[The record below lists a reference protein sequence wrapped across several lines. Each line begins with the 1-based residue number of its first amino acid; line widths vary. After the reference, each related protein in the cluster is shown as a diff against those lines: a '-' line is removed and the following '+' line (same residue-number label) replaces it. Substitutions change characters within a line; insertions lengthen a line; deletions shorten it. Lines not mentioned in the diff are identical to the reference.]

1 MSLKKRSKNTLKD
14 SMGKIDPKVLRHK
27 VENINSLP
35 TVPGVLKRLSGVIEK
50 PRITIVEISAFISN
64 DPALTTKVL
73 KMVNSAIYGFPG
85 RIASVSHATMLLGLN
100 VIKGLL
106 LGVSVFE
113 LMRKTM
119 GGLYEHSLA
128 CAIASRVIARK
139 KGLKEPEEVSVA
151 GLLHDIGKVILILEF
166 SKEYEAAMNEAQGK
180 KISIFEA
187 EKNQFNVTHADVGS
201 WLAEKWNFPRSL
213 IEVIKFHHRPAL
225 AKNAPMEAAIVHFA
239 DLLVRARGF
248 GFAGENFVPE
258 VNTTAFEIL
267 NLSETD
273 VGDVLRELEENMESA
288 EDIS

>member
-1 MSLKKRSKNTLKD
+1 MS
-14 SMGKIDPKVLRHK
+14 KIDPKALRYK
-27 VENINSLP
+27 VENINTLP

-113 LMRKTM
+113 LMQKTM
-119 GGLYEHSLA
+119 NGLYEHSLA
-128 CAIASRVIARK
+128 CAIASRVIATK

-151 GLLHDIGKVILILEF
+151 GLLHDIGKVILTLEF
-166 SKEYEAAMNEAQGK
+166 SKEYQAAMTEAQEK

-187 EKNQFNVTHADVGS
+187 EKNQFNATHADVGS
-201 WLAEKWNFPRSL
+201 WLAEKWRFPRSL
-213 IEVIKFHHRPAL
+213 IEVIECHHKPAL
-225 AKNAPMEAAIVHFA
+225 AKTAPMETAIVHMA

-258 VNTTAFEIL
+258 VNTIAYELLKLTEADIK
-267 NLSETD
+267 
-273 VGDVLRELEENMESA
+273 DVLREMEDNMESA
-288 EDIS
+288 EDLS

>member
-1 MSLKKRSKNTLKD
+1 MNK
-14 SMGKIDPKVLRHK
+14 MDPKVLRHK
-27 VENINSLP
+27 VESINTLP
-35 TVPGVLKRLSGVIEK
+35 TVPSVLKRLSTLIEK

-113 LMRKTM
+113 LMQKTM
-119 GGLYEHSLA
+119 SGLYEHSLA
-128 CAIASRVIARK
+128 CAIASRVIAQK
-139 KGLKEPEEVSVA
+139 KNLKEPEEISVA

-166 SKEYEAAMNEAQGK
+166 AEQYEAAIKEAKEK
-180 KISIFEA
+180 KLSIFEA
-187 EKNQFNVTHADVGS
+187 ERNQFDATHADVGG
-201 WLAEKWNFPRSL
+201 WLAEKWRFPRNL
-213 IEVIKFHHRPAL
+213 IEVIEFHHRPAL
-225 AKNAPMEAAIVHFA
+225 AKNAPLEAAIVHVA

-248 GFAGENFVPE
+248 GFAGEDFVPD
-258 VNTTAFEIL
+258 VNPVAYEL
-267 NLSETD
+267 LKLSD
-273 VGDVLRELEENMESA
+273 QDIKDVLREMEDNMESA